1 MRHYPDLGNN
11 SDWLEQ
17 IFSQSDALP
26 DLGSDAS
33 SVWNFCAHFS
43 DVISPA
49 SRNVNCFH
57 RLLCFR
63 ILISHRKSRMLSN
76 RQSKSR
82 LKRTW
87 KWLYYRK
94 MTVTWTERT
103 RRWPKNSFHFINMQ
117 HLVLTYRF
125 WDGGYRKQKKQQ
137 TNKQTNTTLPF
148 CSYI

>member
-1 MRHYPDLGNN
+1 MMRQYSDLGNT
-11 SDWLEQ
+11 SDWMEQ

-33 SVWNFCAHFS
+33 SVRNFCAHFS

-49 SRNVNCFH
+49 SPNVNCFH

-63 ILISHRKSRMLSN
+63 ILISHRKARMLSN
-76 RQSKSR
+76 RWSKSR
-82 LKRTW
+82 HKRTW

-103 RRWPKNSFHFINMQ
+103 RWWPKNSFHLINMQ
-117 HLVLTYRF
+117 DYPIFSLNLPFLRRWLLET
-125 WDGGYRKQKKQQ
+125 KQNKQ
-137 TNKQTNTTLPF
+137 NKQT
-148 CSYI
+148 

>member
-1 MRHYPDLGNN
+1 MRHYSDLGST
-11 SDWLEQ
+11 SDWFKQ

-33 SVWNFCAHFS
+33 SVRNFCAHFS
-43 DVISPA
+43 DVISTA
-49 SRNVNCFH
+49 SPNVNCFH

-63 ILISHRKSRMLSN
+63 VLISHRKARMLSN
-76 RQSKSR
+76 RWSKSR
-82 LKRTW
+82 HKRTW

-117 HLVLTYRF
+117 DYPTFITHRF
-125 WDGGYRKQKKQQ
+125 WDGGYWKQNK
-137 TNKQTNTTLPF
+137 TNKQTNITLQF